1 MPPPWPRTS
10 DDDPETLRGAG
21 SISWPRVPSKSPPQP
36 YDRADVAAAAFA
48 TYDRVE
54 VNRHTQAP
62 VPSLAL
68 SGVLRGRLD
77 ISRNV
82 DGEAVV
88 LACIDLGDE
97 EVRASAHAVGA
108 TISERFRVPPIS
120 GDDVLELRE
129 LTGLADE
136 LRQAGPEG
144 AVRTFVFSPA
154 RLNLYRDAVAYFV
167 ARRDQAEWMREQD
180 REPLARV
187 RPLLPALAELSRE
200 ALWGALAP
208 VWHGR

>member
-1 MPPPWPRTS
+1 
-10 DDDPETLRGAG
+10 
-21 SISWPRVPSKSPPQP
+21 
-36 YDRADVAAAAFA
+36 
-48 TYDRVE
+48 
-54 VNRHTQAP
+54 
-62 VPSLAL
+62 L

-88 LACIDLGDE
+88 LACIDLGEE
-97 EVRASAHAVGA
+97 EVRASAYAVGA
-108 TISERFRVPPIS
+108 TISE
-120 GDDVLELRE
+120 DEVLELRE

-136 LRQAGPEG
+136 LGQPGPEG
-144 AVRTFVFSPA
+144 AVRTLVFSPA

-167 ARRDQAEWMREQD
+167 ARRDQAEWMREED

-187 RPLLPALAELSRE
+187 RPLLPALAELSQE
-200 ALWGALAP
+200 ALRAALAP